1 MEPRQDPE
9 RMKRLLASRKRHGWS
24 WAELSR
30 RSRLPEWKLHWWRRR
45 LAEKRPAARRSVRTF
60 LPVQVVD
67 SPEGNSSPLEVVTAC
82 GVRIQVPVEF
92 NPDHLRRV
100 LKALD
105 PPAC

>member
-1 MEPRQDPE
+1 
-9 RMKRLLASRKRHGWS
+9 
-24 WAELSR
+24 
-30 RSRLPEWKLHWWRRR
+30 
-45 LAEKRPAARRSVRTF
+45 VRTF